1 MGTLG
6 AVEALGWELCEAA
19 EARQLQGHSIAQAT
33 WAAAALWRL
42 SLEPSSAEALLA
54 YRHAAV
60 VRVMCALLPTREE
73 SGRRLRFAA
82 VGCLGSS
89 PNPNP
94 NPNPSLQS

>member
-1 MGTLG
+1 M
-6 AVEALGWELCEAA
+6 
-19 EARQLQGHSIAQAT
+19 ARQLQGHSIAQAT

>member
-1 MGTLG
+1 M
-6 AVEALGWELCEAA
+6 
-19 EARQLQGHSIAQAT
+19 AQAT

-42 SLEPSSAEALLA
+42 SLEPRNAEALLA
-54 YRHAAV
+54 YRDAVV

-82 VGCLGSS
+82 VGCPGSS

-94 NPNPSLQS
+94 NLQP